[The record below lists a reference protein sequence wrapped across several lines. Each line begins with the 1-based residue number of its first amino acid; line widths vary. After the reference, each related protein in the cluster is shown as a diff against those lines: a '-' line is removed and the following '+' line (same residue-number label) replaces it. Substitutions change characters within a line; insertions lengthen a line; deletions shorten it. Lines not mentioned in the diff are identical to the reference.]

1 MRTADSALRFECKG
15 RHQIS
20 MRRFLTLLLVF
31 TLVIA
36 NGPAFAGAICRHES
50 LAEHSAARISKDA
63 RISGVALGEEAA
75 DSIAWKRGAL
85 ANAVAIAWVADL
97 SRGPQ
102 LTVPFGVTRPVDPET
117 ATVRPL
123 VGRSPAPLLQP
134 PSA

>member
-1 MRTADSALRFECKG
+1 
-15 RHQIS
+15 

-36 NGPAFAGAICRHES
+36 NGPAVAGAICRHES
-50 LAEHSAARISKDA
+50 LAGHSVARISKDA

-75 DSIAWKRGAL
+75 DSIPSKKGAL
-85 ANAVAIAWVADL
+85 ASAVAIAWVADL

-102 LTVPFGVTRPVDPET
+102 LTIPFGLTRPVDPEM
-117 ATVRPL
+117 APVRPL
-123 VGRSPAPLLQP
+123 VGRSLTPLLQP